1 MLFYAVA
8 MIIADA
14 SHQASLLLYLSV
26 PAFYFLAVTVL
37 RDRPSTAS
45 DADNFS

>member
-1 MLFYAVA
+1 MA
-8 MIIADA
+8 ADDPRA
-14 SHQASLLLYLSV
+14 AHQLSLLIYLSV
-26 PAFYFLAVTVL
+26 PAFYFLMVTIL

>member
-1 MLFYAVA
+1 MERRSNPERVPAFVDGTFA
-8 MIIADA
+8 M
-14 SHQASLLLYLSV
+14 SV
-26 PAFYFLAVTVL
+26 PAFYFAMVTVL